1 MTWKRMRREEKQ
13 KKEKG
18 SMRMHGKGTLRVEN
32 DLRNR
37 KKVQAG
43 MRFVDEKYNR
53 ELTVVRKVEAGSE
66 MWFCQS
72 QHKSETLYAY
82 EEKFILDNLE
92 YEL

>member
-1 MTWKRMRREEKQ
+1 MTWKWMRREEKQ

-37 KKVQAG
+37 KKVEPG
-43 MRFVDEKYNR
+43 TKFTDEKHNR
-53 ELTVVRKVEAGSE
+53 ELTVVRKIEAGNGL
-66 MWFCQS
+66 WFCQS
-72 QHKSETLYAY
+72 QFKTETLYAY
-82 EEKFILDNLE
+82 EERFILDNLV